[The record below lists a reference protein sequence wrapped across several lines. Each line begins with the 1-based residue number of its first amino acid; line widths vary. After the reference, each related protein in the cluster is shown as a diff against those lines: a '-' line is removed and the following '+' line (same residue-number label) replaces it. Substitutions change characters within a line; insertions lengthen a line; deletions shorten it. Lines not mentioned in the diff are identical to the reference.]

1 MTKRRQT
8 ALAKARATLGA
19 LSLAD
24 LKKLRA
30 DLDDLIAVLEA
41 GEAAGP
47 KQHESTT
54 QAPSGRV
61 TKGYIEEK
69 TIRGCGPYLYLRVW
83 QGKTLTSKYLGKK
96 AND

>member
-1 MTKRRQT
+1 MTKKSQT
-8 ALAKARATLGA
+8 ALAKTRATLGA

-24 LKKLRA
+24 LKELRA
-30 DLDDLIAVLEA
+30 DLDTLIAVLEA
-41 GEAAGP
+41 DEADGQ
-47 KQHESTT
+47 KRLESTT

-61 TKGYIEEK
+61 AKGYIEEK
-69 TIRGCGPYLYLRVW
+69 TIRGYGPYLYLRVW